1 MLKNKNKTKLEINS
15 NFKVLIERIIK
26 LFKQNAGNKSKLAL
40 ETTDLVKGEDGA
52 DEESDHIQRTIN
64 AK

>member
-26 LFKQNAGNKSKLAL
+26 LFKQKDSNKMKLAL
-40 ETTDLVKGEDGA
+40 ENPDLVKGDDGA
-52 DEESDHIQRTIN
+52 DEESDHI
-64 AK
+64 